1 MDDET
6 FPFLFIDEGA
16 ATLSG
21 SATGAA
27 IVRDTVTQR
36 QIQRLEH
43 TGIYCLLFSMI
54 FSEIHVSSRRS
65 PDFYDGAPRLGSAG
79 G

>member
-21 SATGAA
+21 SATGVA

-36 QIQRLEH
+36 EIQRLEH
-43 TGIYCLLFSMI
+43 SGIYCLLFSVV
-54 FSEIHVSSRRS
+54 FSEVRVSSRRS
-65 PDFYDGAPRLGSAG
+65 PDFYDGTSRLGSAG